1 MVSVS
6 DAGIP
11 PSSEPDKARVVALG
25 GGHGLS
31 VALRAVRLYADDIT
45 AIVSVADDGGSS
57 GRLRRD
63 LDVVAPGD
71 LRRCLV
77 ALAAT
82 DSPWPRAFEHR
93 FRAGELEG
101 HALGNL
107 MLVGLTE
114 TLGDLSA
121 AIAEM
126 AKLLHTTGRVLPA
139 TQGPVSLTA
148 EVGEERITGQVA
160 IAEADAPIRDVRLEP
175 FDAPAPP
182 AAIEAIQ
189 RADQIVIAPGSLY
202 TSIVAVL
209 CVPALRDAIA
219 GASAPVVQIA
229 NLLSEHETAGL
240 DGTTHLKA
248 VREHGGRVDMYLYD
262 PAHGLAVDAAAV
274 EALGVKPVPA
284 DIAETG
290 GIGHDPQ
297 QLAQALSGLLLR

>member
-1 MVSVS
+1 
-6 DAGIP
+6 
-11 PSSEPDKARVVALG
+11 
-25 GGHGLS
+25 
-31 VALRAVRLYADDIT
+31 LYADDIT

-82 DSPWPRAFEHR
+82 DNPWPRAFEHR

-107 MLVGLTE
+107 MLVGLIE

-121 AIAEM
+121 AIDEM
-126 AKLLHTTGRVLPA
+126 AKLLHTVGLVLPA

-148 EVGEERITGQVA
+148 EVGEPKLGEPKLGEPKLGERRITGQVA
-160 IAEADAPIRDVRLEP
+160 IAEAGAPMRDVRLEP
-175 FDAPAPP
+175 LDAPAPP
-182 AAIEAIQ
+182 AAIEAIE

-219 GASAPVVQIA
+219 RARAPVVQVA
-229 NLLSEHETAGL
+229 NLRTEHETGGL
-240 DGTTHLKA
+240 DGTAHLA
-248 VREHGGRVDMYLYD
+248 VVREHGGRVDMFLYD

-274 EALGVKPVPA
+274 EALGAKPVAA
-284 DIAETG
+284 DIAENG
-290 GIGHDPQ
+290 GIGHDTE
-297 QLAQALSGLLLR
+297 QLAQALSDLL

>member
-1 MVSVS
+1 
-6 DAGIP
+6 
-11 PSSEPDKARVVALG
+11 
-25 GGHGLS
+25 
-31 VALRAVRLYADDIT
+31 LYADDIT

-107 MLVGLTE
+107 MLVGLIE
-114 TLGDLSA
+114 TLGDLGA
-121 AIAEM
+121 AIDEM
-126 AKLLHTTGRVLPA
+126 AQLLHTVGRVVPA

-148 EVGEERITGQVA
+148 EVGEARITGQVA
-160 IAEADAPIRDVRLEP
+160 IAEAGAPIRDVRLDP
-175 FDAPAPP
+175 PDAAAPP
-182 AAIEAIQ
+182 SAIDAIE

-209 CVPALRDAIA
+209 CVPALRDAIRA
-219 GASAPVVQIA
+219 ASAPVVQVA
-229 NLLSEHETAGL
+229 NLRTEHETGGL
-240 DGTTHLKA
+240 DGTAHLA
-248 VREHGGRVDMYLYD
+248 VVRDHGGRVDTFLYD
-262 PAHGLAVDAAAV
+262 ATHGLAVDPAAV
-274 EALGVKPVPA
+274 EALGAKAVPA
-284 DIAETG
+284 AIAETAG
-290 GIGHDPQ
+290 SGHDPQ
-297 QLAQALSGLLLR
+297 QLAQALADLL